1 MKVSI
6 ISDGGWGT
14 AIALLLN
21 DNGHDVTIWGA
32 FPDYIEEMKE
42 KRENIRF
49 LKGIALPESIRLTAD
64 IKDAVEDAEI
74 LVLATPSQYMRSSL
88 ELIKPLNYSD
98 KIFVDLAK
106 GIEVGTLKRI
116 SEIAEEILG
125 DIKYV
130 CLSGPSHA
138 EEVGKK
144 IPTTVTAAS
153 ENAEAAKA
161 VQKAFTNQSYFRV
174 YTSDDVIGAE
184 LGGAL
189 KNVFAI
195 AAGVID
201 GMGFGDNTK
210 AALMTRGVAE
220 LSRLGKALGGK
231 ESTFSGLSGIG
242 DLIVTCTSQHS
253 RNRHVGEELGKGKK
267 LETIIEEMQMVVAE
281 GVKTAQSAHD
291 LAQKVGIDTPIVNE
305 VYACLYQDKDP
316 RQGIKDLM
324 TRPLKAE

>member
-1 MKVSI
+1 MKISI

-14 AIALLLN
+14 AIALLLV

-42 KRENIRF
+42 ARENFRF
-49 LKGIALPESIRLTAD
+49 LKGVTLPDNLKLTAD
-64 IKDAVEDAEI
+64 IAEAVESADM
-74 LVLATPSQYMRSSL
+74 LVLGTPSQYMRSSL
-88 ELIKPLNYSD
+88 ELIKPFDVSG

-116 SEIAEEILG
+116 SEIVEEILG
-125 DIKYV
+125 EVRYV

-138 EEVGKK
+138 EEVSRK

-153 ENAEAAKA
+153 EEEAAALA
-161 VQKAFTNQSYFRV
+161 VQEAFSNSSYFRV

-210 AALMTRGVAE
+210 AALMTRGVVE
-220 LSRLGKALGGK
+220 LSRLGEALGGK
-231 ESTFSGLSGIG
+231 EATFAGLSGIG

-253 RNRHVGEELGKGKK
+253 RNRHVGEELGKGKTLQQIK
-267 LETIIEEMQMVVAE
+267 EDMGMVVAE
-281 GVKTAQSAHD
+281 GVRTSESAYQ
-291 LAQKVGIDTPIVNE
+291 LARQVGVETPIVNE
-305 VYACLYQDKDP
+305 VYACLYENKDP

-324 TRPLKAE
+324 TRPYKAE